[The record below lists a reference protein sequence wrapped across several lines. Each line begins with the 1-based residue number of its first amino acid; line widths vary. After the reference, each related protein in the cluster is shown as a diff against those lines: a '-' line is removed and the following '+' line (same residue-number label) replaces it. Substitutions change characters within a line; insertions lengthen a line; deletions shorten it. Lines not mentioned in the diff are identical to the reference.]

1 MLYVCVRMVGR
12 TRTNAAEGTDGVE
25 GVGKGGKRHER
36 RRSES
41 RGSVCRVRR
50 TGTPGGGVG
59 GDLAQRDVGWRFRK
73 AYPQGDGA
81 QRAASTTVFS
91 LRHRKMGEPRTGGN
105 WELRPATLDRCKQHR
120 PLTAAFCRLW
130 GHFLTMGP
138 PAAERSDTSL
148 LIGVDK
154 IREDKR
160 EDETREAAA
169 ATKRP
174 PAATLE
180 PLAKHQERARAQN
193 LEAHFISFFCRSEV
207 AFLYARG
214 ASLRPGHPAR
224 SPQPVDWDPS

>member
-1 MLYVCVRMVGR
+1 MCACVWWGGRGLTLQRGRTGWRGVGR
-12 TRTNAAEGTDGVE
+12 GARDTRDDGASLEDRFVVCEERGRREAVWAAIWLREMLAGD
-25 GVGKGGKRHER
+25 
-36 RRSES
+36 SE
-41 RGSVCRVRR
+41 V
-50 TGTPGGGVG
+50 
-59 GDLAQRDVGWRFRK
+59 K
-73 AYPQGDGA
+73 AYPRGDGA

-180 PLAKHQERARAQN
+180 PLAKHQERAQAQN